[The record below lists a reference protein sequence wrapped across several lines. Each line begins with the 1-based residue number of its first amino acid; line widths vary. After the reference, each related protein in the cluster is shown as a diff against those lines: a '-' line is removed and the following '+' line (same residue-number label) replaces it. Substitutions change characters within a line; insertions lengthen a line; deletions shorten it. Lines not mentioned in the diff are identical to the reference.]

1 MLKNFSGSAYSVVR
15 LGLRMILISFGL
27 FTEATFIYQVPC
39 VAYFREKNSCTLFHK
54 NNIHF
59 PPQQSGNWIS
69 WEEKFLKSKKE
80 AFFNLEH
87 FSATGN
93 GEWTVRP
100 DFYPVQPA
108 FISVLPHC
116 HPGFGLC
123 RKDNRVIQAAV
134 Q

>member
-1 MLKNFSGSAYSVVR
+1 MSL
-15 LGLRMILISFGL
+15 ILAG
-27 FTEATFIYQVPC
+27 
-39 VAYFREKNSCTLFHK
+39 REKNSCTLFHK

-59 PPQQSGNWIS
+59 PSQQSGNWIS
-69 WEEKFLKSKKE
+69 WEEKSLKSKKE

-116 HPGFGLC
+116 YPGFGLC